1 MVKERKNP
9 MDIASALCAA
19 ENLVDRLKTLNFDA
33 PIHDELDKL
42 ESLAWDIAHSLDEY
56 AEKPWVFHATEDLAC
71 RLIDI
76 EEKNEVYQELVQ
88 EAEQIVS
95 HLVEAHLEELGY
107 VKTDDYQFQKKIDDG
122 VYRMADVMEM
132 PDGNYRVFGGKVDL
146 SEYSQEHIEA
156 IVLSYYDSM
165 NTLCE
170 AYPDEEV
177 RKGIIAE
184 CIFETEYVPDE
195 YEGEGTIPEG
205 QVFEAICRYA
215 DSCEEMNM
223 NLDEKIAGAKGKQVE
238 QFQSASLKNKVLE
251 EAREKLKESQKHL
264 LKLMKT
270 DSYAKHEGEILAAQ
284 KQVDR
289 DLAAVKQL
297 EAKSCA
303 VDRER

>member
-19 ENLVDRLKTLNFDA
+19 ENLVDRLKNLDFDA
-33 PIHDELDKL
+33 PILDELDKL
-42 ESLAWDIAHSLDEY
+42 ESLAWDIAHSWDEY

-122 VYRMADVMEM
+122 VYRMADVLEM
-132 PDGNYRVFGGKVDL
+132 PDGNYRVFGDEVDL

-165 NTLCE
+165 NTLCD

-184 CIFETEYVPDE
+184 CIFETESCYSPE
-195 YEGEGTIPEG
+195 YSEHVSKG
-205 QVFEAICRYA
+205 QVFEAICRYV
-215 DSCEEMNM
+215 DSCEEMSM
-223 NLDEKIAGAKGKQVE
+223 SLDEKIAGAKE
-238 QFQSASLKNKVLE
+238 QGECSAKNKALEDARKALKN
-251 EAREKLKESQKHL
+251 SQEHL